1 MFDFAWIWML
11 TLLPLPWLVRNF
23 LPAASQS
30 PQHGLYIPFANELD
44 VEHSQLL
51 PMKVSQPWLLWLAT
65 LAWIFLILAVAR
77 PQWLGEPVEVS
88 RSGRDVML
96 AVDLSGSMQ
105 IQDFTLHG
113 QQVDRLTATKAIAGD
128 FIQRRKGDRL
138 GLILF
143 ASQAYLQT
151 PLTFD
156 RVTVNR
162 FLQESAIGLA
172 GKKTA
177 IGDAIGLAVKRL
189 KDKKDISQLVLILLT
204 DGVNTAGALAPEEAV
219 AMAKKIGLKIHT
231 IGVGAS
237 AMQVE
242 SFFGTQMVNPSRDL
256 DEVMLKS
263 IAEETGGHY
272 FRAHDSDELKQVY
285 ALIDQLEPVDG
296 TAQMFRPVRSLLMY
310 PLAISMLLACL
321 LLVLYARRK

>member
-1 MFDFAWIWML
+1 MFEFVWVWML
-11 TLLPLPWLVRNF
+11 LLLPLPWLVRRF
-23 LPAASQS
+23 MPAVQRHQQA
-30 PQHGLYIPFANELD
+30 GLYIPFAHELYD
-44 VEHSQLL
+44 NNAGNDAE
-51 PMKVSQPWLLWLAT
+51 KNSQPWLLWLAT
-65 LAWIFLILAVAR
+65 LAWVFLIIAVAR
-77 PQWLGEPVEVS
+77 PQWLGDPVEVS

-128 FIQRRKGDRL
+128 FIQRREGDRL

-143 ASQAYLQT
+143 GSQAYLQT

-156 RVTVNR
+156 RVTVYS

-189 KDKKDISQLVLILLT
+189 KDKKNISQLVLILLT

-231 IGVGAS
+231 IGIGAS
-237 AMQVE
+237 QMKVE
-242 SFFGTQMVNPSRDL
+242 SFFGSQTVNPSKDL
-256 DEVMLKS
+256 DEAMLKS
-263 IAEETGGHY
+263 IAEETGGQY
-272 FRAHDSDELKQVY
+272 FRAHDSDELKHIY
-285 ALIDQLEPVDG
+285 ALIDKLEPIAAD
-296 TAQMFRPVRSLLMY
+296 AQMFRPVQALLVY
-310 PLAISMLLACL
+310 PLSMAMFFACL
-321 LLVLYARRK
+321 VLLLYGRRV